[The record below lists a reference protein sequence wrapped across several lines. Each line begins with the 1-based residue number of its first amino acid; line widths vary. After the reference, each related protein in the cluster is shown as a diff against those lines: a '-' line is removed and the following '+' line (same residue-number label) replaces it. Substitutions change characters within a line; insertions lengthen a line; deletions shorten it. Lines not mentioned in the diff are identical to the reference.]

1 MSCAVWGSNPG
12 KVAAVFST
20 DVQAVTEVHP
30 ASYLMGT
37 GFFLGGGEGVKAAG
51 IEVSH
56 SPPSCVVVK
65 NEGSYTFTVAICHHS
80 LICIC

>member
-37 GFFLGGGEGVKAAG
+37 GFFLGGGRGLKRPGLKLATHLHLVLWLRMKG
-51 IEVSH
+51 
-56 SPPSCVVVK
+56 
-65 NEGSYTFTVAICHHS
+65 AIPLLLLYAIIH
-80 LICIC
+80 